1 MSRVRAQAG
10 YSLVEVVVAFALLAL
25 ALTILLGAMSGATR
39 QLRWSDEAGRAALHA
54 RALLADVGVAEPL
67 RPGRRSGELEDGRY
81 RWALEVRP
89 WDDPGLPPAAVPADA
104 ASGDMRMHEI
114 ELQVAWGERGGEQL
128 RVRSLR
134 LVPSEEARP

>member
-1 MSRVRAQAG
+1 MRAQAG

-25 ALTILLGAMSGATR
+25 ALTILLGTMSGATR

-54 RALLADVGVAEPL
+54 RALLADLGVDEPL

-89 WDDPGLPPAAVPADA
+89 WDDPGLPPAAVPMDP
-104 ASGDMRMHEI
+104 ASGGMRMHEI

-134 LVPSEEARP
+134 LVPPEEARP

>member
-1 MSRVRAQAG
+1 MSRTRTQGG

-54 RALLADVGVAEPL
+54 RALLADLGVDEPL

-89 WDDPGLPPAAVPADA
+89 WEDPGLPPAAAPVAGGA
-104 ASGDMRMHEI
+104 EAMRMQEL
-114 ELQVAWGERGGEQL
+114 ELQVAWGERAGEQL
-128 RVRSLR
+128 VVRSLR
-134 LVPSEEARP
+134 LLPPAERP